1 MFKTLETFEAELQSS
16 IDQVNTMR
24 FKALNPAPVSVS
36 TISAIA
42 LLNADS
48 IKLSIIEERYQ
59 EVVGKKGIGNG
70 LPLGPRFANAVI
82 IKLYRGDDEHNV
94 NVEYRP
100 VNGKNKKNRYKMIEK
115 SNGEGKNSG
124 KKRQGPVAIKIFSNG
139 TLHVTGPVSVK
150 ETIEFIEKTCTFLDT
165 IFKKTNGSFK
175 ADDICVQMVNTNFHI
190 QRPMKKEFI
199 HHLLRKN
206 NLKSWIPESHPAVRL
221 QIDRKTTVLIFE
233 SGAVIITGLKNG
245 KALLDAFQTFMTIL
259 DKELISSISS
269 MASIADLGNEEKV
282 HENKGEN
289 DIVMETYVNR
299 EKECEIE
306 AMDDDLMVSLLPPP
320 SPEQMY

>member
-1 MFKTLETFEAELQSS
+1 
-16 IDQVNTMR
+16 
-24 FKALNPAPVSVS
+24 
-36 TISAIA
+36 
-42 LLNADS
+42 
-48 IKLSIIEERYQ
+48 
-59 EVVGKKGIGNG
+59 
-70 LPLGPRFANAVI
+70 
-82 IKLYRGDDEHNV
+82 
-94 NVEYRP
+94 
-100 VNGKNKKNRYKMIEK
+100 
-115 SNGEGKNSG
+115 
-124 KKRQGPVAIKIFSNG
+124 
-139 TLHVTGPVSVK
+139 
-150 ETIEFIEKTCTFLDT
+150 
-165 IFKKTNGSFK
+165 
-175 ADDICVQMVNTNFHI
+175 MVNTNFHI

-269 MASIADLGNEEKV
+269 MASIADLGNEGKEKV
-282 HENKGEN
+282 QENKGEN
-289 DIVMETYVNR
+289 DMETETYVNR

>member
-1 MFKTLETFEAELQSS
+1 MSL
-16 IDQVNTMR
+16 
-24 FKALNPAPVSVS
+24 
-36 TISAIA
+36 
-42 LLNADS
+42 
-48 IKLSIIEERYQ
+48 
-59 EVVGKKGIGNG
+59 
-70 LPLGPRFANAVI
+70 AV
-82 IKLYRGDDEHNV
+82 KLYRGDDEHNV
-94 NVEYRP
+94 NGEYRP
-100 VNGKNKKNRYKMIEK
+100 VNGKNKKNRYKMIGG
-115 SNGEGKNSG
+115 NGKGKNTG

-165 IFKKTNGSFK
+165 IFKKTKGSFK

-259 DKELISSISS
+259 DKELMSS
-269 MASIADLGNEEKV
+269 MASISDLGNEEKEKV
-282 HENKGEN
+282 QENKGEN